1 MANMIEV
8 QTAFKQGD
16 KAKAAQL
23 LKTVLHEHPSADA
36 WVMAARLTS
45 NPETAKTHLQR
56 ALAYE
61 PKHVKARDMLRDLGG
76 APMSTSAALTGGL
89 LPAIRAELEKFG
101 ANKPIL
107 KNLSPNQR
115 MITALSLYTVVI
127 AVLLVTISSLFT
139 EPADTQLPAITYVPV
154 YQSDTLVSQWATV
167 GLNIDKFEKAA
178 QPTGSLSKET
188 LNFVVTDDVGAHH
201 VTVFLYDKVAEI
213 VNDRQR
219 LTALV
224 QDSKTKLDIIQTAV
238 IVYPADM
245 NEATVKLLVG
255 VFNTTPADAV

>member
-139 EPADTQLPAITYVPV
+139 PPYVTPPPPITVFPV
-154 YQSDTLVSQWATV
+154 YQGETLISQWTTE
-167 GLNIDKFEKAA
+167 GLKLSNVENVTQKPEE
-178 QPTGSLSKET
+178 LSKET
-188 LNFVVTDDVGAHH
+188 LSFMVTDDKGSHQI
-201 VTVFLYDKVAEI
+201 TVFLYADIAGVVDDGHHLAP
-213 VNDRQR
+213 
-219 LTALV
+219 LTADGKNKMDLH
-224 QDSKTKLDIIQTAV
+224 QTAA
-238 IVYPADM
+238 IIYPADL
-245 NEATVKLLVG
+245 NEVTHSLLVRA
-255 VFNTTPADAV
+255 FNPAPSESM